1 MMEST
6 ILIAENDSI
15 ISLDLKIFLKKHN
28 FKNFSIATTIEDL
41 ILQYQCKKPDLI
53 IIDSDLKSKFSNC
66 SITQEVL
73 DNLKVPIIIISDFLK
88 SDLDLFFIPCNG
100 CQILEKPIN
109 YSELLNFIDISLC
122 CQ

>member
-1 MMEST
+1 VETT

-28 FKNFSIATTIEDL
+28 FRNFLIATTIEDL
-41 ILQYQCKKPDLI
+41 ICQYGCKNPDLI

-73 DNLKVPIIIISDFLK
+73 ENFKVPIIIISDFLK
-88 SDLDLFFIPCNG
+88 SELDLFFIPCKGYN
-100 CQILEKPIN
+100 ILEKPIN
-109 YSELLNFIDISLC
+109 YLELLNFIDAKPI
-122 CQ
+122 